1 MTEDWK
7 TGVSRAAGDQLVVIT
22 DIVMIMIMIRIMIV
36 MIMIITMMIIMM

>member
-36 MIMIITMMIIMM
+36 ILIMIMIITT